1 MTMQTELHTSAPSP
15 IGMITPTPTPAHTPS
30 PQALASY
37 QIIRRNGAVVP
48 FEPNK
53 IAVALM
59 KAFLAVHGT
68 QGAASASVREV
79 VEQMTQAVVRAL
91 MRSRPGGGTF
101 HIEDVQDQVEL
112 GLMRSSNHEV
122 ARAYVLYRE
131 RRAQERAQ
139 QQQSA
144 TVPPEPALHVTD
156 QGQRVALDMNYLKG
170 ILSNACQ
177 GLGQDVSP
185 EPILSETLRNLY
197 DGVPMEEVYKA
208 SILAA
213 RTQIEKDPDYTY
225 VTARLLMHTIAK
237 EVLGKEV
244 TQAQMGEEYL
254 NAFPLFIKKGVDND
268 LLDEKLL
275 QFDLRRLAAALKP
288 ERDLQFDYLG
298 LQTLYDRY
306 FLHVR
311 KQRIELPQTFFMRV
325 AMGLALNEI
334 DREARAI
341 EFYEVLS
348 SFDFMSSTPTL
359 FNSGTLRSQ
368 LSSCYLTTVPDDL
381 DGIYESI
388 KENALLSKFAG
399 GLGNDWTRVR
409 ALGSHIK
416 GTNGESQGV
425 VPFLKVVN
433 DTAVAVNQGGKRKG
447 AVCTYLETWHL
458 DIEEFLELRKN
469 TGDDRRRTHD
479 MNTANWI
486 PDLFMRR
493 VMEKGD
499 WTLFSP
505 SDCPDLHDKFGA
517 DFEKAYTA
525 YEAKA
530 ERGEIKPS
538 KKVPAV
544 DLWRKMLSMLFE
556 TGHPWITFKDACNV
570 RSPQQ
575 HAGVVHSSNLCTE
588 ITLNTSDTETAVCNL
603 GSVNLAKHLKDGPNG
618 KSIDHDKLKK
628 TISTAM
634 RMLDNVID
642 INYYAVKKARDS
654 NLRHRPVGLGVM
666 AFQDALYEMRIAYAF
681 QAAVEFADQS
691 MEAICYYAY
700 WASTELARERG
711 QYSSYRG
718 SLWEQGILP
727 HDSLDLLA
735 RERGGY
741 VEVDRS
747 AQLDWDALRKKIAQD
762 GMRNSN
768 CVAIAPTATI
778 SNIIGVDASIEP
790 CFGNLSVKSNL
801 SGEFTVINAYLVR
814 DLKRLG
820 LWDDVMVM
828 DLKHFDGSLRPI
840 DRVPQDIK
848 ALYATAFEVE
858 PLWLVEA
865 ASRRQKWID
874 QAQSLNIYM
883 AGASGKKLDDTYKLA
898 WLRGLKTTYYLRTT
912 SATHAEKS
920 TVQAGQLNAV
930 SSGSTPSGMS
940 ALEAAA
946 AAAQAQMNASPATD
960 IKFCAIDDP
969 GCEACQ

>member
-1 MTMQTELHTSAPSP
+1 MEATLSP
-15 IGMITPTPTPAHTPS
+15 EQDARSSTAQPPR
-30 PQALASY
+30 ALPPETLQHY
-37 QIIRRNGAVVP
+37 QIIRRNGAVVS

-59 KAFLAVHGT
+59 KAFLAVRGS
-68 QGAASASVREV
+68 QGAASAGVRQD
-79 VEQMTQAVVRAL
+79 VEGLTHTVVRAL
-91 MRSRPGGGTF
+91 MRSRPSGGTF

-112 GLMRSSNHEV
+112 GLMRGGHHEV

-131 RRAQERAQ
+131 RRAQERAMQ
-139 QQQSA
+139 QQAQQSPA
-144 TVPPEPALHVTD
+144 TPVLHVLD
-156 QGQRVALDMNYLKG
+156 QGRRVALDEPRLQAL
-170 ILSNACQ
+170 IASACAD
-177 GLGQDVSP
+177 LGPDVKA
-185 EPILSETLRNLY
+185 EPIVAETLRNLY
-197 DGVPMEEVYKA
+197 DGVPMTEVYKA
-208 SILAA
+208 AILAA
-213 RTQIEKDPDYTY
+213 RTKIETDPDYTY
-225 VTARLLMHTIAK
+225 ATARLLLHTILK
-237 EVLGKEV
+237 EVLGEEV
-244 TQAQMGEEYL
+244 RQSDMRTRYAEY
-254 NAFPLFIKKGVDND
+254 FPQCIARGVEHE
-268 LLDEKLL
+268 LLDPRLMG
-275 QFDLRRLAAALKP
+275 FDLQRLGAALQAD
-288 ERDLQFDYLG
+288 RDLQFDYLG

-311 KQRIELPQTFFMRV
+311 KTRIELPQIFFMRV
-325 AMGLALNEI
+325 AMGLALHES

-348 SFDFMSSTPTL
+348 RFDFMSSTPTL

-399 GLGNDWTRVR
+399 GLGNDWSRVR

-447 AVCTYLETWHL
+447 AVCAYLETWHL

-486 PDLFMRR
+486 PDLFMKR
-493 VMEKGD
+493 VMEKGQ

-505 SDCPDLHDKFGA
+505 SDVPDLHDKFGIA
-517 DFEKAYTA
+517 FEQAYTA
-525 YEAKA
+525 YEARA
-530 ERGEIKPS
+530 ARGEIRPS
-538 KKVPAV
+538 KQVAAT

-556 TGHPWITFKDACNV
+556 TGHPWITFKDPCNL

-575 HAGVVHSSNLCTE
+575 HVGVVHSSNLCTE
-588 ITLNTSDTETAVCNL
+588 ITLNTSDSETAVCNL
-603 GSVNLAKHLKDGPNG
+603 GSINLAQHLSATGE
-618 KSIDHDKLKK
+618 IDHDKLKR
-628 TISTAM
+628 TVTTAM

-642 INYYAVKKARDS
+642 INYYAVKKARES
-654 NLRHRPVGLGVM
+654 NLRHRPVGLGIM
-666 AFQDALYEMRIAYAF
+666 GFQDALYLKRTPYASP
-681 QAAVEFADQS
+681 AAIEFADRS
-691 MEAICYYAY
+691 MEAVCYYAY
-700 WASTELARERG
+700 WASTELAIERG
-711 QYSSYRG
+711 SYSTFQG
-718 SLWEQGILP
+718 SLWDRGILP
-727 HDSLDLLA
+727 QDSLDLLA
-735 RERGGY
+735 HHRGGH

-747 AQLDWDALRKKIAQD
+747 RTLDWDALRRKIARD

-801 SGEFTVINAYLVR
+801 SGEFTVINSHLVR

-820 LWDDVMVM
+820 LWDEVMIM
-828 DLKHFDGSLRPI
+828 DLKHFDGSLWPI
-840 DRVPQDIK
+840 DRVPQDVK
-848 ALYATAFEVE
+848 ELYRTAFEIE
-858 PLWLVEA
+858 PAWLVEA
-865 ASRRQKWID
+865 AARRQKWID

-883 AGASGKKLDDTYKLA
+883 AGASGKKLDETYKLA
-898 WLRGLKTTYYLRTT
+898 WVRGLKTTYYLRTT
-912 SATHAEKS
+912 SATQAEKS
-920 TVQAGQLNAV
+920 TGRVGQLNAV
-930 SSGSTPSGMS
+930 ANAPTTPVASMAPAAS
-940 ALEAAA
+940 AAV
-946 AAAQAQMNASPATD
+946 PATD